1 MDRIRAKPVPTS
13 SLKKIELHYQILHIW
28 NCLDINFWIKFA
40 QRRLSGLKENKV
52 SIDIDFSIFEFGQIP
67 YLSIDRQFWFLIPN
81 LPQKDIFSLNQEK
94 RTLLSKSGNSN
105 VSLQT
110 KFHPKHTFWFF
121 GTKFSQKGHFRSKIE
136 KVNITIKLDLFDLDY
151 NQSGI
156 SGTISEIQ

>member
-1 MDRIRAKPVPTS
+1 MDQIRAKPVPTS
-13 SLKKIELHYQILHIW
+13 SLKKSELHYQILHIW

-40 QRRLSGLKENKV
+40 QRGLSGLKENKV
-52 SIDIDFSIFEFGQIP
+52 SIDIEFSIFEFGQIP
-67 YLSIDRQFWFLIPN
+67 YLTINRQFWFLIPN

-121 GTKFSQKGHFRSKIE
+121 GTKFYQKGHFRSKIE

-151 NQSGI
+151 NQSRI